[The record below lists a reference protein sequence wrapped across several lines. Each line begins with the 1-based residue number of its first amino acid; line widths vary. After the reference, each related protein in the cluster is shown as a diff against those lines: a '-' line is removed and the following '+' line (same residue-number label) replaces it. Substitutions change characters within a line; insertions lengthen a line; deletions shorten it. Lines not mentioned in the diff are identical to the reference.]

1 MRLRR
6 EVRRFMRTTSKRQ
19 DNINVR
25 LGFQTKSDLI
35 ALAQALEITTAELV
49 RQLVRQAI
57 DENQE
62 KIQAEKIK
70 GIYKDNSIE

>member
-1 MRLRR
+1 
-6 EVRRFMRTTSKRQ
+6 MRTTSKRQ

>member
-25 LGFQTKSDLI
+25 LGFQTKSDLV